1 VIDKVD
7 VVIWAKNGSKTLPIV
22 LKRVEEV
29 IPARYVRNYILSDD
43 YSSDDTREIAKSFGW
58 QVVMN
63 KGRGISDNANT
74 ALDHVESDYFVSLEQ
89 DLLLAK
95 DWWQRIPPLL
105 FSDSKV
111 AVASGV
117 RVPNQPLALRKLQE
131 YTIENYQRKDT
142 GQEFFHDCKS
152 LDNTIYKTA
161 IIRELGGFPPKDCNL
176 PKRIFQSGYKWKV
189 DYSVKSI
196 HIRNGMKDELQHY
209 YWYGTLA
216 REYGEAIKEP
226 LLRMFFSPIRGLHA
240 TVKKKT
246 PEIVFLYPLIRLY
259 ILRGMLEGK
268 KSREAYPLENLGNKL
283 DAR

>member
-1 VIDKVD
+1 MIEKVD
-7 VVIWAKNGSKTLPIV
+7 VVIWAKNGAKTLSAV
-22 LKRVEEV
+22 LKQAEKV

-43 YSSDDTREIAKSFGW
+43 YSSDNTREIAESFGW

-74 ALDHVESDYFVSLEQ
+74 ALNHVESDYFISLEQ
-89 DLLLAK
+89 DVLLAK
-95 DWWQRIPPLL
+95 DWWQKIPPLL

-117 RVPNQPLALRKLQE
+117 RVPSQPLALRKLQE
-131 YTIENYQRKDT
+131 YTIERYQRRDT
-142 GQEFFHDCKS
+142 GREFFHDCKS

-161 IIRELGGFPPKDCNL
+161 IIRELGGFPPDCNL

-196 HIRNGMKDELQHY
+196 HIRNGMKDELDHY

-216 REYGEAIKEP
+216 REYRSGMKDAI
-226 LLRMFFSPIRGLHA
+226 LRMFFSPIRGLHA
-240 TVKKKT
+240 AVKKKN

-259 ILRGMLEGK
+259 IVRGMLEGK
-268 KSREAYPLENLGNKL
+268 ESNNAYPLAHLSK
-283 DAR
+283 